1 MRRDKGGAIVEFV
14 DMKDA
19 GKAGM
24 MGGEAGKLG
33 EGCRVG
39 EVAELLARGKKGGA
53 FVASGEGSAGPNGK
67 GKEGLKIRPAMV
79 SRPGQSRGGRGGR
92 RGGLGFKRGGAGVEG
107 KTEVG
112 EGEGKKSNADF
123 REMFL
128 AGKGG
133 EQ

>member
-39 EVAELLARGKKGGA
+39 EVAELLARGKKG
-53 FVASGEGSAGPNGK
+53 ASTGGGEGSAGADGK

-92 RGGLGFKRGGAGVEG
+92 RGGLGFKRGGASVEG
-107 KTEVG
+107 RTDEG